1 MPASNV
7 TTPIPDPAADRR
19 RGWWA
24 GIVAF
29 GLWGVLP
36 IYWKQI
42 GWLGPETVVA
52 LRAVCC
58 VPLLLAVLAVRRRL
72 PAVAT
77 ALRQP
82 RTLARHALTAVLLG
96 ANWLAYVWATQ
107 HGHIVTGSLGY
118 FLTPLANVA
127 LGAVVLGER
136 LRPAQWTA
144 VGMAAAG
151 VALQVAAVGSLP
163 WVAIVLCASFA
174 LYGLLRKT
182 ATLDSLDGLAVES
195 MIALPVAAGWLWA
208 HPPDAIAS
216 NPRQV
221 LLIASLGVVTTV
233 PLLAFAAA
241 ARRLPLSVLGLLQF
255 LAPSLQFLIGW
266 SLYGEPVTPLRLAS
280 FAVIWAGLAVLV
292 CDARR
297 ESRLHAS

>member
-1 MPASNV
+1 M
-7 TTPIPDPAADRR
+7 TPLPDRAADRR
-19 RGWWA
+19 LGWWA
-24 GIVAF
+24 GVVAF

-36 IYWKQI
+36 VYWKQI
-42 GWLGPETVVA
+42 GWLAPGTVVA
-52 LRAVCC
+52 FRAVCC
-58 VPLLLAVLAVRRRL
+58 VPLLLIVLAVRRRL
-72 PAVAT
+72 PAVAA

-82 RTLARHALTAVLLG
+82 RTLARHALTSVLLG

-127 LGAVVLGER
+127 LGAFVLGER
-136 LRPAQWTA
+136 LRPAQWIA
-144 VGMAAAG
+144 VGLAAAG

-163 WVAIVLCASFA
+163 WVAIVLCVSFA

-182 ATLDSLDGLAVES
+182 ATLDSLEGLTVES
-195 MIALPVAAGWLWA
+195 LVALPFAAGWLWM
-208 HPPDAIAS
+208 HPPAVLAADA
-216 NPRQV
+216 RQA
-221 LLIASLGVVTTV
+221 LLVAALGVVTTV

-292 CDARR
+292 RDAHR
-297 ESRLHAS
+297 ESRLRMS